1 MHFSFKK
8 AVQATACMTVL
19 MGLSPISQAANWV
32 MLQGIEEPNATEV
45 AKLWGFIQPQYSQT
59 DGTKLPVGT
68 PFAGRDAVFNTI
80 APDQSSD
87 SQFQI
92 QRARIGVRG
101 QNFLLD
107 SNINYFILAEFGN
120 NGITANGGGAARVTD
135 ASVTLNHI
143 PGARIRAGL
152 FKTPGA
158 EEGLQAIH
166 VFDYVNFTNVT
177 DQMLLERF
185 FDRDGTTTA
194 PGGACRAVE
203 GGTAETCA
211 NRPNGPVG
219 AFRDIGVQLFDA
231 FTFGNFELSYAAM
244 LGNGNG
250 INRGDNDDSK
260 DKYVY
265 LSGEYVFG
273 GDGPRR
279 EGLKFFAWQQDGSR
293 KLITGGTGAQNGIG
307 GTAGTT
313 ADYDRT
319 RSGLGLTFRKSK
331 YRASTE
337 YIKADGMIF
346 TGTDGGAVAG
356 TATTTP
362 GAFATFNIVP
372 VDKADGYYVDFGY
385 LVLQNLELD
394 LRYDRL
400 NRATNVAANE
410 VQFTTTTVGA
420 QYFFNKKTRVALNYE
435 FRKAEAPNLA
445 ATAVPN
451 LVLDSIDNRISVQLT
466 AIF

>member
-211 NRPNGPVG
+211 SCRCHAEGRS
-219 AFRDIGVQLFDA
+219 AQARC
-231 FTFGNFELSYAAM
+231 
-244 LGNGNG
+244 
-250 INRGDNDDSK
+250 RC
-260 DKYVY
+260 
-265 LSGEYVFG
+265 
-273 GDGPRR
+273 RR
-279 EGLKFFAWQQDGSR
+279 AN
-293 KLITGGTGAQNGIG
+293 A
-307 GTAGTT
+307 
-313 ADYDRT
+313 
-319 RSGLGLTFRKSK
+319 
-331 YRASTE
+331 
-337 YIKADGMIF
+337 
-346 TGTDGGAVAG
+346 
-356 TATTTP
+356 ATTKQRCRQASP
-362 GAFATFNIVP
+362 AV
-372 VDKADGYYVDFGY
+372 
-385 LVLQNLELD
+385 
-394 LRYDRL
+394 
-400 NRATNVAANE
+400 RAAH
-410 VQFTTTTVGA
+410 
-420 QYFFNKKTRVALNYE
+420 R
-435 FRKAEAPNLA
+435 R
-445 ATAVPN
+445 
-451 LVLDSIDNRISVQLT
+451 
-466 AIF
+466 